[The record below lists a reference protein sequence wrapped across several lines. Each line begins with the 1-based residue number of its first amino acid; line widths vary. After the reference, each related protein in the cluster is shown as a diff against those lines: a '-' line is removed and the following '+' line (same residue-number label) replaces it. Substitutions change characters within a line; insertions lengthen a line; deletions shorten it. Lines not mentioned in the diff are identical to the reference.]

1 MSGQRD
7 KFVDLQSLQNG
18 SSSGGCIEPTSN
30 RVIGDGDSVEDV
42 LCFDR
47 RSSLVNTALGLMAY
61 QVPQVCDLMMRHWMD
76 MLHLLLRHDSL
87 TAPKLRRML
96 DSADS
101 VLKELKGPHALE
113 LIEALLKAAVHMKS
127 MLQKSLL
134 GNWTFVR
141 TICRGSE
148 VSDAAWAVEKIL
160 EYVSKEKEAIYCQ
173 LSPIARLHVWRLM
186 PTRLKEDLSDLAN
199 ESMRRPL
206 LSLKLESGT
215 FRAFGFMVASL
226 ALAPDLLN
234 EVRRLLLIWSSSVA
248 ITGAS
253 CTAYS
258 CSS

>member
-101 VLKELKGPHALE
+101 VLKELKDLFLPRPTCSGIDRGSTEGSGTYEEYVTKE
-113 LIEALLKAAVHMKS
+113 LI
-127 MLQKSLL
+127 
-134 GNWTFVR
+134 R
-141 TICRGSE
+141 
-148 VSDAAWAVEKIL
+148 
-160 EYVSKEKEAIYCQ
+160 Q
-173 LSPIARLHVWRLM
+173 LDIRENYM
-186 PTRLKEDLSDLAN
+186 P
-199 ESMRRPL
+199 
-206 LSLKLESGT
+206 
-215 FRAFGFMVASL
+215 
-226 ALAPDLLN
+226 
-234 EVRRLLLIWSSSVA
+234 WQ
-248 ITGAS
+248 
-253 CTAYS
+253 
-258 CSS
+258 